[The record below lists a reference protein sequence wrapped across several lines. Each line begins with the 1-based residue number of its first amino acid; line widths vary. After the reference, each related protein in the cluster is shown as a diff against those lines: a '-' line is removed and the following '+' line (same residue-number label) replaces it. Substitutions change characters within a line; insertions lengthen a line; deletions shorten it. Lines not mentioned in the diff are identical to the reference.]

1 MLHARGLIFALIA
14 AIANF
19 YQDAHRPSCAD
30 GCLYPLVMAL
40 GCRPDVLMK
49 LSISSS
55 RRVVCV
61 KSVSFA
67 KLTDLT
73 HTTRRL
79 DEMLSF
85 MSTSGLQ
92 PKAITKGYK
101 QPSAHEGL

>member
-49 LSISSS
+49 LSMFGYNLQTL
-55 RRVVCV
+55 RVVCPGRETYR
-61 KSVSFA
+61 FG
-67 KLTDLT
+67 KLLKPI
-73 HTTRRL
+73 RRSRTASQCAL
-79 DEMLSF
+79 GAL
-85 MSTSGLQ
+85 
-92 PKAITKGYK
+92 
-101 QPSAHEGL
+101 